1 MLTDNEKD
9 TLYSL
14 ISREDLEFCIRLIH
28 NSKGYDSHFVSL
40 CSSRDLVLPISIQCN
55 IIFSIIDI
63 LYSRLYPNNDKLNF
77 KQRFEAIKE
86 KDNKSQILKY
96 IYGILRLVRNIS
108 VHSPDSIM
116 MQNEL
121 ILFDD
126 IKIEIGYLRKLFSI
140 IIIFVRVY
148 KKRMN
153 RYDLEYIK
161 AYLSLIH
168 KHITFNK
175 QEDLNTFNN
184 IINDL
189 GVVHNELTGIR
200 FRYILDFNTLDSVF
214 WAKIRNNSSVFI
226 GEQLYEE
233 VDEYLISVGKM
244 QYLILGKEL
253 SKNNLQ
259 DWTVDGTYVGYK
271 KIEID
276 KQERAAMT
284 QKFEMADRFNPSAVE
299 QALYQHWEESGYFK
313 PSEDVNAPSYCIAI
327 PPPNVTGSL
336 HMGHAFQQT
345 LMDTL
350 IRFNRM
356 EGHNTLWQA
365 GTDHAGIATQ
375 MVVERKIAAEEGK
388 TRHDYGR
395 EAFIN
400 KIWDWKAYS
409 GGTISQQMRRLGNSI
424 DWERERFTMDEG
436 LSNAV
441 KEVFVRL
448 HEEGLIYR
456 GKRLVNWDPKLHT
469 AISDL
474 EVENKESKGSL
485 WHFRYPLANGV
496 KTADGKD
503 YLVVA
508 TTRPETM
515 LGDTA
520 VAVHP
525 EDERYQSLIGKT
537 VVLPLANREIPIIA
551 DEYVDREFGTGV
563 VKITPAHDFND
574 YEVGKRHSLPMV
586 NVLTL
591 NADIRDEAEI
601 IGTDGK
607 PLAGYEA
614 TIPADYRGLERFA
627 ARKKIVADFEAL
639 GLLDEIKP
647 HDLKVPYGDRGGVPI
662 EPMLTDQWYVSVKP
676 LADVAIKA
684 VEDGEIQFV
693 PKQYEN
699 LYFSW
704 MRDIQ
709 DWCISRQLWWGHRI
723 PAWYDAEGNV
733 YVARNEAEVRSK
745 YNLDSAIELKQDEDV
760 LDTWFS
766 SGLWTFS
773 TLGWPEQTKELK
785 VFHPTDVL
793 ITGFDII
800 FFWVARMIMFTMHFV
815 KDENGKPQVPFKT
828 VYVTGLIRDE
838 QGQKMSKSKGNVLD
852 PIDMIDGISLEDL
865 LEKRT
870 GNMMQPQL
878 AEKIAKETRKEF
890 AEGIAAHGTDALRFT
905 LAALA
910 SNGRDINWDMK
921 RLEGYRN
928 FCNKLWNASR
938 FVLTNDKLDLSQ
950 GEIEFSVAD
959 RWIQSEFNRTVETF
973 RSALSQYRFDLCA
986 NAIYEFTWNQFCD
999 WYLELTKPV
1008 FANGNAAQ
1016 IRAASQTLVHVLE
1029 KLLRLAHPLI
1039 PFITEEIWQKVKGFM
1054 GITADSIMLQP
1065 FPRVEENAFD
1075 AEAETEINWLKE
1087 VIVAVRNIRAES
1099 NIPPSKGLDLL
1110 FRNLST
1116 ENAKI
1121 LEKQTALLKA
1131 MAKLDNVQVL
1141 AANETAPLAVAK
1153 LVGNAELLVPMAGF
1167 INKEAELAR
1176 LTKEI
1181 EKYQNEVKRIENK
1194 LSNEAFVAKAPEA
1207 VIAKEREKQA
1217 EYQSGLEKIQEQYKA
1232 IEAL

>member
-1 MLTDNEKD
+1 MT
-9 TLYSL
+9 
-14 ISREDLEFCIRLIH
+14 
-28 NSKGYDSHFVSL
+28 
-40 CSSRDLVLPISIQCN
+40 
-55 IIFSIIDI
+55 
-63 LYSRLYPNNDKLNF
+63 
-77 KQRFEAIKE
+77 KQFTME
-86 KDNKSQILKY
+86 
-96 IYGILRLVRNIS
+96 
-108 VHSPDSIM
+108 
-116 MQNEL
+116 
-121 ILFDD
+121 
-126 IKIEIGYLRKLFSI
+126 
-140 IIIFVRVY
+140 
-148 KKRMN
+148 
-153 RYDLEYIK
+153 
-161 AYLSLIH
+161 
-168 KHITFNK
+168 
-175 QEDLNTFNN
+175 
-184 IINDL
+184 
-189 GVVHNELTGIR
+189 
-200 FRYILDFNTLDSVF
+200 
-214 WAKIRNNSSVFI
+214 
-226 GEQLYEE
+226 
-233 VDEYLISVGKM
+233 
-244 QYLILGKEL
+244 
-253 SKNNLQ
+253 
-259 DWTVDGTYVGYK
+259 
-271 KIEID
+271 
-276 KQERAAMT
+276 
-284 QKFEMADRFNPSAVE
+284 DRFNPSAVE
-299 QALYQHWEESGYFK
+299 QALYQHWESQGYFK
-313 PSEDVNAPSYCIAI
+313 PSEDINAPSYCIAI

-356 EGHNTLWQA
+356 EGNNTLWQT

-424 DWERERFTMDEG
+424 DWDRERFTMDEG

-485 WHFRYPLANGV
+485 WHFRYPLANGA
-496 KTADGKD
+496 KTADGLD

-525 EDERYQSLIGKT
+525 EDERYQALIGKS
-537 VVLPLANREIPIIA
+537 VILPLANREIPIIA

-574 YEVGKRHSLPMV
+574 YEVGKRHGLPMV
-586 NVLTL
+586 NVMTL
-591 NADIRDEAEI
+591 NADIRAEAEI

-607 PLAGYEA
+607 PLSDYTAP
-614 TIPADYRGLERFA
+614 IPADYQSLERFA

-639 GLLDEIKP
+639 GLLDQIKP

-676 LADVAIKA
+676 LAEVATKA

-723 PAWYDAEGNV
+723 PAWYDEQGNV
-733 YVARNEAEVRSK
+733 YVARDEAEVRAK
-745 YNLDSAIELKQDEDV
+745 HNLPADLPLKQDEDV

-785 VFHPTDVL
+785 MFHPTDVL

-800 FFWVARMIMFTMHFV
+800 FFWVARMIMFTMHFI

-852 PIDMIDGISLEDL
+852 PIDMIDGISLDDL

-878 AEKIAKETRKEF
+878 AEKIAKATRKEF
-890 AEGIAAHGTDALRFT
+890 AEGIVAHGTDALRFT
-905 LAALA
+905 LTTLA

-938 FVLTNDKLDLSQ
+938 YVLTNDKLDLSE
-950 GEIEFSVAD
+950 GDVEFSLAD
-959 RWIQSEFNRTVETF
+959 RWIESQFNRTVETF
-973 RSALSQYRFDLCA
+973 RTALSQYRFDLVA
-986 NAIYEFTWNQFCD
+986 NAIYEFTWDQFCD
-999 WYLELTKPV
+999 WYLELTKPIFFKGTDV
-1008 FANGNAAQ
+1008 QRRG
-1016 IRAASQTLVHVLE
+1016 ASRTLVNVLE
-1029 KLLRLAHPLI
+1029 KLLRLIHPVM
-1039 PFITEEIWQKVKGFM
+1039 PFITEEIWQKVKGFV
-1054 GITADSIMLQP
+1054 GIEADTIMLQK
-1065 FPRVEENAFD
+1065 FPQFD
-1075 AEAETEINWLKE
+1075 PLAIDETAESQINFIKE

-1099 NIPPSKGLDLL
+1099 NIAPSKGLDLIA
-1110 FRNLST
+1110 RNFSADEVSIL
-1116 ENAKI
+1116 NAN
-1121 LEKQTALLKA
+1121 EVLLKS
-1131 MAKLDNVQVL
+1131 MAKLDSVKVL
-1141 AANETAPLAVAK
+1141 ENGENAPLSVAK
-1153 LVGNAELLVPMAGF
+1153 LVANGEILIPMAGF

-1176 LTKEI
+1176 LTKEMD
-1181 EKYQNEVKRIENK
+1181 KLKGEVARIEGK
-1194 LSNEAFVAKAPEA
+1194 LSNEAFVAKAPEQ
-1207 VIAKEREKQA
+1207 VIAKEREKMQ
-1217 EYQSGLEKIQEQYKA
+1217 EYLSGLEKLQVQYQE

>member
-1 MLTDNEKD
+1 MT
-9 TLYSL
+9 
-14 ISREDLEFCIRLIH
+14 
-28 NSKGYDSHFVSL
+28 
-40 CSSRDLVLPISIQCN
+40 Q
-55 IIFSIIDI
+55 
-63 LYSRLYPNNDKLNF
+63 
-77 KQRFEAIKE
+77 
-86 KDNKSQILKY
+86 
-96 IYGILRLVRNIS
+96 
-108 VHSPDSIM
+108 
-116 MQNEL
+116 
-121 ILFDD
+121 
-126 IKIEIGYLRKLFSI
+126 
-140 IIIFVRVY
+140 
-148 KKRMN
+148 
-153 RYDLEYIK
+153 
-161 AYLSLIH
+161 
-168 KHITFNK
+168 
-175 QEDLNTFNN
+175 
-184 IINDL
+184 
-189 GVVHNELTGIR
+189 
-200 FRYILDFNTLDSVF
+200 
-214 WAKIRNNSSVFI
+214 
-226 GEQLYEE
+226 
-233 VDEYLISVGKM
+233 
-244 QYLILGKEL
+244 
-253 SKNNLQ
+253 NLQ
-259 DWTVDGTYVGYK
+259 
-271 KIEID
+271 
-276 KQERAAMT
+276 
-284 QKFEMADRFNPSAVE
+284 MADRFDSSAVE
-299 QALYQHWEESGYFK
+299 QALYKHWEEQGYFK
-313 PSEDVNAPSYCIAI
+313 PTENPSLPSYCIAI

-356 EGHNTLWQA
+356 EGNNTLWQT

-400 KIWDWKAYS
+400 KIWDWRAYS

-424 DWERERFTMDEG
+424 DWDRERFTMDEG

-485 WHFRYPLANGV
+485 WHFRYPLANGA

-508 TTRPETM
+508 TTRPETV

-537 VVLPLANREIPIIA
+537 VVLPLANREIPIVA

-574 YEVGKRHSLPMV
+574 YEVGKRHGLPMV
-586 NVLTL
+586 NVMTM
-591 NADIRDEAEI
+591 NADIRAEAEI

-607 PLAGYEA
+607 PLTTYEA
-614 TIPADYRGLERFA
+614 KIPADYQGLERFA
-627 ARKKIVADFEAL
+627 ARKKVVADFEAL

-676 LADVAIKA
+676 LAEVATKA

-723 PAWYDAEGNV
+723 PAWYDEAGNV
-733 YVARNEAEVRSK
+733 YVARSEEEVRQK
-745 YNLDSAIELKQDEDV
+745 HNLPADLALRQDEDV

-785 VFHPTDVL
+785 MFHPTDVL

-878 AEKIAKETRKEF
+878 AEKIAKATRKEF
-890 AEGIAAHGTDALRFT
+890 ENGIAAHGTDALRFT

-938 FVLTNDKLDLSQ
+938 FVLTNDKLDLSA
-950 GEIEFSVAD
+950 GEVEYSLAD
-959 RWIQSEFNRTVETF
+959 RWIESTFNRTVGTF
-973 RSALSQYRFDLCA
+973 REALSQYRFDLAA
-986 NAIYEFTWNQFCD
+986 NAIYDFTWNEFCD

-1008 FANGNAAQ
+1008 FANGTEAQ
-1016 IRAASQTLVHVLE
+1016 KRGASQTLVRVLE
-1029 KLLRLAHPLI
+1029 KLLRLAHPI
-1039 PFITEEIWQKVKGFM
+1039 MPFITEEIWQKVKGFA
-1054 GITADSIMLQP
+1054 GIDADTIMLQP
-1065 FPRVEENAFD
+1065 FPKVVKSELDES
-1075 AEAETEINWLKE
+1075 AEMQIGWIKE
-1087 VIVAVRNIRAES
+1087 LIIAVRNIRAES
-1099 NIPPSKGLDLL
+1099 NIAPSKGLEFLV
-1110 FRNLST
+1110 RNVSD
-1116 ENAKI
+1116 EQRKI
-1121 LEKQTALLKA
+1121 LAENDRLLKA
-1131 MAKLDNVQVL
+1131 MAKLDSVQVL
-1141 AANETAPLAVAK
+1141 SADENAPLSVAK
-1153 LVGNAELLVPMAGF
+1153 LVGNVEVLIPMAGF

-1181 EKYQNEVKRIENK
+1181 EKMRGEITRIENK

-1207 VIAKEREKQA
+1207 VIAKEREKMQ
-1217 EYQSGLEKIQEQYKA
+1217 EYQNGLEKLQTQYQA
-1232 IEAL
+1232 IENL